1 MSDDDD
7 VTDFEDVAA
16 NQDQYSIFDD
26 DNTGKIT
33 DHEQKRLYTERRRK
47 IEDRIEAWK
56 LKDELG
62 IFDDQM
68 YY

>member
-7 VTDFEDVAA
+7 TDFEDVAA

-26 DNTGKIT
+26 DNTDKIT